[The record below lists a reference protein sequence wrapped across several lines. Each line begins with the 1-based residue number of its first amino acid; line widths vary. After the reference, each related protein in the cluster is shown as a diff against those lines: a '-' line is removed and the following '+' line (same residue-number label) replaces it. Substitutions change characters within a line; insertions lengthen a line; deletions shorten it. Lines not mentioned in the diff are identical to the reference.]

1 MNETVRLVRTGGL
14 IVFVEISFPWP
25 LIGVPEDKQRSIAPG
40 FTKLSDYF
48 SMYIAD
54 LRLRLG
60 PDTERNRAIDTR
72 GLDPQ
77 AGNRNIAAYLRDT
90 GCCEDVVQIETY
102 LPLWGWPTGKA
113 LICVS
118 FPLNAIE
125 PHMKKAG

>member
-1 MNETVRLVRTGGL
+1 VNETVRLVRTGGL

-60 PDTERNRAIDTR
+60 PDTAE
-72 GLDPQ
+72 Q
-77 AGNRNIAAYLRDT
+77 GNRYARFGPPSGQSEHRGVPEGYWLLRRRRADRNILA
-90 GCCEDVVQIETY
+90 VVG
-102 LPLWGWPTGKA
+102 LA
-113 LICVS
+113 
-118 FPLNAIE
+118 NR
-125 PHMKKAG
+125 